1 MSQVVMV
8 AVTTADQMMKAKLVG
23 TKLGFLKHSVVKSTS
38 DVSGIGIHIQ

>member
-38 DVSGIGIHIQ
+38 DVSGIGIPFQ